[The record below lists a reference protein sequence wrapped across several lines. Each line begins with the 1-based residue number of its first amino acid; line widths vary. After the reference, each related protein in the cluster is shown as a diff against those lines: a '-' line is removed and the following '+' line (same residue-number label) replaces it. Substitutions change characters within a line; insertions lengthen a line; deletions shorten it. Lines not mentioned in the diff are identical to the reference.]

1 MNERPSLDSIS
12 SLKDARFPS
21 NSGVKT
27 ASFLSSNARKRRCT
41 HVSLGLQAAAP
52 AQHSTV
58 ISGSEKG

>member
-27 ASFLSSNARKRRCT
+27 ASFLSSNARKRRRT
-41 HVSLGLQAAAP
+41 HVSLVSKPRPPHNTAR
-52 AQHSTV
+52 
-58 ISGSEKG
+58 